1 MATPGGK
8 PAPEGRDAPASEG
21 RDAATYR
28 LEDQVGHLLRRAHQR
43 ATAVFQERIGDA
55 QITPTQFAALV
66 KLHDEGELSQNHL
79 GRLTAM
85 DPATIQGVIQRL
97 RQRALIDD
105 RPDPDDR
112 RRTLLR
118 LTAEGRAL
126 MARLI
131 PNGSAVSRAI
141 LEPLSAAERRAFL
154 AALRRL
160 G

>member
-1 MATPGGK
+1 MATRGSK
-8 PAPEGRDAPASEG
+8 PAPEGRNT
-21 RDAATYR
+21 AAYH
-28 LEDQVGHLLRRAHQR
+28 LENQVGYLLRRAHQR

-79 GRLTAM
+79 GRRTAM

-105 RPDPDDR
+105 RTDPGDR

-126 MARLI
+126 IAGLI
-131 PNGSAVSRAI
+131 PNGTAVSRAI
-141 LEPLSAAERRAFL
+141 LEPLSEAERRAFL